1 MIISNFD
8 HELDN
13 VPKREELSWNEL
25 VERLTTVTPVACT
38 LADCPRANKCE
49 HKKGKAWSPG
59 SWPEGETRAKDTVTE
74 VSCLVVDLDHLKP
87 DDLETHL
94 GGVSTYRYALH
105 ASHSDRPDD
114 RCVRLTLPVSR
125 PVPGPDF
132 SRFWTAAIG
141 MLGLP
146 ADKHPRHGAAL
157 YFYPT
162 RPSDMCEEVS
172 DGSGFDCDVHDG
184 VVLDVDAILALAAPR
199 VERDVKPVNI
209 PTFKGAPSEEAFTKA
224 AELLGR
230 AWPPS
235 GKRHSPQLNLA
246 GALAHAGW
254 PIELIAD
261 FCVAVAEVA
270 EPGTGEHHKRLAAA
284 RSSVDK
290 LQAGEPIGGWP
301 KVLEEVSEDAVR
313 EAREV
318 LGLGLIGI
326 SDQLMEKF
334 AARARQA
341 MDKETEQ
348 RKRAEQQISS
358 ALAERVASRPALP
371 ERTFSTL
378 PTRDDLD
385 ADLELAI
392 AACKKSK
399 DPDRRVDG
407 KLIRK
412 VLKNEVLSQHGDED
426 LRAALDRAAVAL
438 TRAFR
443 PGATAAQVAEYLA
456 PSASYLAPHVAE
468 IAEFAFAQAVEAG
481 PLIVARQRSE
491 PMDADVE
498 PADDEELRAQL
509 EVNKFDEVKATGHN
523 LEKIIRFSSELA
535 GNLRFNLVTKRIE
548 VAGGRFESD
557 DPNVLPVAVM
567 SWCGSH
573 WGLSTSS
580 DKVGEMLL
588 MVAKKYASY
597 NPVVEYLDVLEWDHV
612 SRVGGG
618 VHPSWLTTYCGA
630 EDTPYTRKM
639 GAFFLLSAVARAYDP
654 GCKVDTIMVLEGA
667 QGAYKSTTLKTLGD
681 PWFSDTTLNLGD
693 KDASLT
699 ASSKWIIEL
708 PELASLTRGERN
720 KYKAFVSSASD
731 FIRPPY
737 GHAHEDFLRR
747 SIFVA
752 SVNDFY
758 YLEDST
764 GNRRWWPVRITRC
777 DVQRLKVDRDQLWA
791 EAVARFRSAELN
803 PDLAHSGA
811 PGERWWFEP
820 HEESLVSEVTEGRR
834 MEDPWVNSIREWAD
848 RQLRPTGATR
858 PATQF
863 TMSKIAEDALGLS
876 KVETK
881 RHAKELT
888 EALRAAGFRCEQVA
902 TEGKPRHMWVRG
914 GAVVMETQGEQVV
927 TGGEF
932 SVASELN

>member
-8 HELDN
+8 HELDKY
-13 VPKREELSWNEL
+13 PGREDLTWDEF
-25 VERLTTVTPVACT
+25 VERLTTVTPVTCT
-38 LADCPRANKCE
+38 LADCPRGNKCE
-49 HKKGKAWSPG
+49 RKKGRAWSPA

-74 VSCLVVDLDHLKP
+74 VSCFVVDLDHLKP
-87 DDLETHL
+87 DDLEAHL

-105 ASHSDRPDD
+105 ASHSDRPED
-114 RCVRLTLPVSR
+114 RCVRLVFPVTR
-125 PVPGPDF
+125 PIPGPDF

-141 MLGLP
+141 MLDLP

-157 YFYPT
+157 YFYST
-162 RPSDMCEEVS
+162 RPSDMCDDVS
-172 DGSGFDCDVHDG
+172 DGLGFDRDVHDG

-209 PTFKGAPSEEAFTKA
+209 PIFKGAPSEEAFTKA

-230 AWPPS
+230 AWPS
-235 GKRHSPQLNLA
+235 EGKRHGVQLALA
-246 GALAHAGW
+246 GALARAGW
-254 PIELIAD
+254 PVELIAD
-261 FCVAVAEVA
+261 FCVTVAEVA
-270 EPGTGEHHKRLAAA
+270 QPGSGEPDKRLAAA
-284 RSSVDK
+284 RSSTDK
-290 LQAGEPIGGWP
+290 LQAGELVGGWP
-301 KVLEEVSEDAVR
+301 KVLEEVSEDVVQV
-313 EAREV
+313 ARGV

-334 AARARQA
+334 ATRARQA
-341 MDKETEQ
+341 TDKEVEQ
-348 RKRAEQQISS
+348 RKRAEQQIFS
-358 ALAERVASRPALP
+358 ALAERAVSRPVLP
-371 ERTFSTL
+371 ERTFNAL

-392 AACKKSK
+392 VACKKSR

-412 VLKNEVLSQHGDED
+412 ILKNEILSQHGDED
-426 LRAALDRAAVAL
+426 LRAALDRAAVAVA
-438 TRAFR
+438 RAFR
-443 PGATAAQVAEYLA
+443 PGATVAQVAEYLA
-456 PSASYLAPHVAE
+456 PSASYLAPYVTE
-468 IAEFAFAQAVEAG
+468 IAEFAFTQAAEAG
-481 PLIVARQRSE
+481 PLVVAGQRRE
-491 PMDADVE
+491 PNTNDAE
-498 PADDEELRAQL
+498 PSDDEELRAQL
-509 EVNKFDEVKATGHN
+509 EVNRFDEVKATGHN

-548 VAGGRFESD
+548 VSGGRFLND

-573 WGLSTSS
+573 WGMSTSS

-597 NPVVEYLDVLEWDHV
+597 NPVVEYLDVLEWDRV
-612 SRVGGG
+612 FRVGGG
-618 VHPSWLTTYCGA
+618 DHLSWLTTYCGA

-639 GAFFLLSAVARAYDP
+639 GAFFLLSAVARAYIP

-708 PELASLTRGERN
+708 PELASMTRGERN
-720 KYKAFVSSASD
+720 KYKAFVTSASD

-747 SIFVA
+747 SIFAA

-758 YLEDST
+758 YIEDPT
-764 GNRRWWPVRITRC
+764 GNRRWWPVRISRC
-777 DVQRLKVDRDQLWA
+777 DVQRLKIDRDQLWA
-791 EAVARFRSAELN
+791 EAVARYLSAELN

-820 HEESLVSEVTEGRR
+820 HEENLVSEVTEGRR

-858 PATQF
+858 PTTQF
-863 TMSKIAEDALGLS
+863 TMAKIAEDALGLS

-881 RHAKELT
+881 RHVKELT
-888 EALRAAGFRCEQVA
+888 EALRAAGFRCEQVS
-902 TEGKPRHMWVRG
+902 TEGKPKHMWVRA
-914 GAVVMETQGEQVV
+914 GAVMMETQSEQIA
-927 TGGEF
+927 TGGE
-932 SVASELN
+932 VAFAGELN